1 MVMGGRIMKKLILFA
16 FASFIS
22 FAACQ
27 KASHVGTTESADLA
41 KGIEKTFTAQCESKV
56 KTALNNTSVM
66 WESGDMITILWD
78 GGSAD
83 AEASPY
89 NYNKSAEFTATVDEA
104 S

>member
-27 KASHVGTTESADLA
+27 KASHVGTTGNSDFPERV
-41 KGIEKTFTAQCESKV
+41 EKTFTAQCESKV

-89 NYNKSAEFTATVDEA
+89 N
-104 S
+104 